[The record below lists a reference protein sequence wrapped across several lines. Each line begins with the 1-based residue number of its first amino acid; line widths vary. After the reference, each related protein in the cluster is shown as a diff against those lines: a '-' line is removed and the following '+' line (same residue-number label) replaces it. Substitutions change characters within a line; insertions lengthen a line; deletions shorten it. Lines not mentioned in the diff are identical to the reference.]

1 MVKGLVIDRIQKLSS
16 GRAVLISRIC
26 RASYAI
32 KIDSHYDPKKHKGQE
47 VYKTYDSLLYVRDQL
62 EWMIRKVYYLHF
74 EAFKRADH
82 IKGEV
87 IDPGKPP
94 EVRAQWDFK
103 ADTNRKQGI
112 SIYMSYNDPEDLP
125 TYTAHGKSSFRA

>member
-1 MVKGLVIDRIQKLSS
+1 MVKGLVIDRIQKLTS
-16 GRAVLISRIC
+16 GRAVLNSRIC

-32 KIDSHYDPKKHKGQE
+32 KLNLRYDPKKHKGRE
-47 VYKTYDSLLYVRDQL
+47 VYKTYDGLVYVKDQL

-87 IDPGKPP
+87 IDPTNPP
-94 EVRAQWDFK
+94 ERRAQWDLT
-103 ADTNRKQGI
+103 ADTTQKQGI
-112 SIYMSYNDPEDLP
+112 SIYMSYNDPADLP
-125 TYTAHGKSSFRA
+125 TYAAHGKSSFRA